1 MEGFFVLRNRRTKM
15 RGSSFFESGERRWE
29 GFFVL
34 RSRRHDIGRTMTPR
48 GRWRS
53 STQSSLRR
61 SNIGGF
67 RSSEPDDRIRPIFE
81 ELPSSKN
88 PFHLRSS
95 APQNDGPFIF
105 DFRPRRSKNPLHLQ
119 SSIVGPEDPRTPPS
133 SIFGFENQSEDRT
146 EDGERGATFSKMGV
160 GAVLRRVGRGSAISR
175 LRTTKN
181 FLPFSFFE
189 TEERTMGEGFL
200 VLLVRRHG
208 ADGNL
213 RPNLRSEDQ
222 RCGGFFVLQGRRIEE
237 PPVIFEEFRIPIFE
251 EPPIFEEAPSHL
263 RRTRSH
269 LRSSAPKN
277 EEPFPIFD
285 LRGRRTKSPPPVTI
299 IGAEERR
306 APIFNLRSSAPKI
319 EEALRRNITCRNM
332 SNRKDRPI
340 TVKVARGEK

>member
-1 MEGFFVLRNRRTKM
+1 MEAGFCDLAAPNN
-15 RGSSFFESGERRWE
+15 E
-29 GFFVL
+29 GIPPILVL
-34 RSRRHDIGRTMTPR
+34 RSRRTNNVRGLPGFIG
-48 GRWRS
+48 
-53 STQSSLRR
+53 
-61 SNIGGF
+61 
-67 RSSEPDDRIRPIFE
+67 
-81 ELPSSKN
+81 
-88 PFHLRSS
+88 
-95 APQNDGPFIF
+95 
-105 DFRPRRSKNPLHLQ
+105 
-119 SSIVGPEDPRTPPS
+119 
-133 SIFGFENQSEDRT
+133 
-146 EDGERGATFSKMGV
+146 
-160 GAVLRRVGRGSAISR
+160 
-175 LRTTKN
+175 TTN
-181 FLPFSFFE
+181 
-189 TEERTMGEGFL
+189 
-200 VLLVRRHG
+200 G
-208 ADGNL
+208 ADSNL
-213 RPNLRSEDQ
+213 RPNLRSEDR